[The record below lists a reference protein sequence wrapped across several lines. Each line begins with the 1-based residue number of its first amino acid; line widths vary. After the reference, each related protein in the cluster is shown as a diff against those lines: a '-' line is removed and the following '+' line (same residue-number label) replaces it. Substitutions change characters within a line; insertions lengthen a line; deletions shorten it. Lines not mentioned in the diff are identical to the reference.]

1 MIYDVTGKISGEAF
15 PYSDG
20 CVLIYRAES
29 GNVTVNFDPKISR
42 EEAAR
47 ALSLLAEGL
56 KKADSATDA
65 ENFSAETPAESAS
78 DFSAK
83 NTPEGAVQ
91 EKVLSEGTQPAFPRS
106 SVNPDDVA
114 EDIVRWRDGYTAY
127 RLDGSWWWIRWHDAA
142 NEHWGMSGPLMS
154 AVDVKK
160 GPFDNFDETLASM
173 MRHRAEVFQKNS
185 YIG

>member
-1 MIYDVTGKISGEAF
+1 MIYDVTEKISGENF

-20 CVLIYRAES
+20 CVLIFRTER

-42 EEAAR
+42 DEAAR
-47 ALSLLAEGL
+47 ALRLLAEGL
-56 KKADSATDA
+56 SSTENAEVVPAEKLSENSRAELATDPA
-65 ENFSAETPAESAS
+65 RGENFSDETE
-78 DFSAK
+78 
-83 NTPEGAVQ
+83 PELLR
-91 EKVLSEGTQPAFPRS
+91 K

-127 RLDGSWWWIRWHDAA
+127 KQNSRWWWIRWHDGA
-142 NEHWGMSGPLMS
+142 NERWGMSGPLMS